1 MTNNIELIKSLLNFE
16 SSDDFYHCQIIK
28 RKKEHPELG
37 SNSYMVKTYFIKSF
51 EDLDKDFEE
60 MKCLVNFHN
69 ARVMINLNKR
79 SFEKLAFQNL
89 KKVTDQIL
97 NKDYISV
104 RKSYIT
110 VCGQF
115 SSDTDKKWIIDID
128 TKDDLFIKKISEYIS
143 NIYPV
148 EDRIKSLIP
157 TKNGFH
163 LITKPFNVMEFKN
176 TFPELEIHKD
186 NPTILFIP

>member
-37 SNSYMVKTYFIKSF
+37 SNNYMVKTYFIKSF
-51 EDLDKDFEE
+51 DDLDKDFEE
-60 MKCLVNFHN
+60 MKCLAIFHN

-157 TKNGFH
+157 TKN
-163 LITKPFNVMEFKN
+163 V
-176 TFPELEIHKD
+176 
-186 NPTILFIP
+186 